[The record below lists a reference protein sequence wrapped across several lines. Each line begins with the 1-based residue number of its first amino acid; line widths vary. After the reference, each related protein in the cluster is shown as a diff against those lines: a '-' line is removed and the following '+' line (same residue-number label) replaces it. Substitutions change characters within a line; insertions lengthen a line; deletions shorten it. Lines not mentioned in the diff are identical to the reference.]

1 MQEQNYKN
9 HIRLVPGYLAAFL
22 FIVLLIVGSFV
33 KLYRSWVTGFGGLL
47 TPVLFLLAALALL
60 SVARYCRIFSLRAQ
74 DRAIRAEENL
84 RYYAMTGKLLDS
96 KLSLSQII
104 ALRFAPNNE
113 LVHLALKAVEENL
126 SAKQIKEAIKNW
138 KGDYHRV

>member
-9 HIRLVPGYLAAFL
+9 HIRLVPGHLAAY
-22 FIVLLIVGSFV
+22 LLIALLIIGSIV
-33 KLYRSWVTGFGGLL
+33 KFYRSWVTGFGGLL
-47 TPVLFLLAALALL
+47 TPVLFLIVALALL
-60 SVARYCRIFSLRAQ
+60 SVTWYCRSFSLRAQ

-96 KLSLSQII
+96 KLTLGQII

-113 LVHLALKAVEENL
+113 LVHLVLKAVEENL

>member
-9 HIRLVPGYLAAFL
+9 HIRLVPGHLAAYL
-22 FIVLLIVGSFV
+22 FIALLIIGSFV

-47 TPVLFLLAALALL
+47 TPVLFLLTALALL
-60 SVARYCRIFSLRAQ
+60 SVTWYCRYFSLRAQ

-84 RYYAMTGKLLDS
+84 RYYAMTGKLLDA
-96 KLSLSQII
+96 KLTLSQVI

-113 LVHLALKAVEENL
+113 LVHLVLKAVEENL